1 MWGDLSS
8 FVQLTVLFAPRTT
21 LILSGENPAEDMFDD
36 APFTI
41 VTFTFLIGPCRL
53 EVVVLL
59 VALVEVRVVLVD
71 ATRDFELS
79 RLDSAFVELELRGCP
94 DPSSKYPA
102 ARATIR
108 TTATT
113 PAVTKLRLISDPLE
127 GRGFQ
132 PPAAT
137 TIMVPRIVVG

>member
-1 MWGDLSS
+1 M
-8 FVQLTVLFAPRTT
+8 
-21 LILSGENPAEDMFDD
+21 LSGEKPAEDMFDD

-59 VALVEVRVVLVD
+59 VALVEARVVLVEARVVLVEV
-71 ATRDFELS
+71 ATSDFELS
-79 RLDSAFVELELRGCP
+79 RLDSAFVELEVRACP
-94 DPSSKYPA
+94 DASSKYPT

-113 PAVTKLRLISDPLE
+113 PAVTKLRLISDPVK

-137 TIMVPRIVVG
+137 TIIVPRIVVG

>member
-1 MWGDLSS
+1 M
-8 FVQLTVLFAPRTT
+8 
-21 LILSGENPAEDMFDD
+21 LSGEKPAEDMFDD

-59 VALVEVRVVLVD
+59 VAQAHRVVLVVVRVVLVEV
-71 ATRDFELS
+71 ATSDFELS
-79 RLDSAFVELELRGCP
+79 RLDSAFVELELRACP
-94 DPSSKYPA
+94 DPSSRYPA

-113 PAVTKLRLISDPLE
+113 PVVTKLRLISDPLE

-132 PPAAT
+132 PPAA
-137 TIMVPRIVVG
+137 